1 MRKIPFLVLF
11 IFACMMMVPMGA
23 IAQKVVPFPTNAGA
37 PTLKPIFPAGAKR
50 GSSITLNLTGT
61 NLAGPVKFL
70 SSFPCKA
77 TFPTEN
83 NNGKDAAKLAVKI
96 DIDPAA
102 PIGFHAIRIGTAK
115 GISNTRIL
123 CIDDLPEVLKVDSNK
138 NKMTPQVV
146 TLPCVVSGKIDAES
160 NDYYKINVK
169 AGQEVSFEVLGR
181 RLGGTID
188 PQINLIDSKTMR
200 ELPKSHSNDS
210 PGAQTDPRLRY
221 VFQKEGDYL
230 VEVRDVSY
238 RGGED
243 YHYRLRMGDFPL
255 ATSPIPMA
263 MKRGTKGSVNFAG
276 PAVET
281 ALPQEVIAPVDPLL
295 DSIWIAPKGKSG
307 LTGWP
312 VCVLLSDLTET
323 MELEPNNEPAKA
335 NKIAIPSA
343 ITARLLEKGDLD
355 HFSFSAKKD
364 QRLIIEATSQD
375 LYSPTEVYMAL
386 KDAKGA
392 KLAETN
398 PTGAS
403 RFDFKAPADG
413 DYTIAVEHLH
423 LWGGPAEIY
432 RLSIN
437 NYEPGF
443 DLSIGGDHFDGPAG
457 APFSVPVNVTRRDY
471 ADTIEV
477 SVEGP
482 KGITGKLSIPK
493 GQPAQAGQPAGN
505 LNFEIDESVAVG
517 PQLIRI
523 VGTATIN
530 GKPYKSYASVRGAM
544 STSLAGLPI
553 PPRTYW
559 NEIALGVL
567 QRPAFML
574 SLKIDPATIAPGKNA
589 SATVTANRAKDF
601 TSEIVITVGGLPA
614 NVTAKAGPIP
624 ANMNEVKFEITS
636 TDKAAPATP
645 SITVTGKAKGKDKE
659 ETHTSPGITFTI
671 KK

>member
-1 MRKIPFLVLF
+1 
-11 IFACMMMVPMGA
+11 
-23 IAQKVVPFPTNAGA
+23 
-37 PTLKPIFPAGAKR
+37 
-50 GSSITLNLTGT
+50 
-61 NLAGPVKFL
+61 
-70 SSFPCKA
+70 
-77 TFPTEN
+77 
-83 NNGKDAAKLAVKI
+83 
-96 DIDPAA
+96 
-102 PIGFHAIRIGTAK
+102 
-115 GISNTRIL
+115 
-123 CIDDLPEVLKVDSNK
+123 
-138 NKMTPQVV
+138 
-146 TLPCVVSGKIDAES
+146 
-160 NDYYKINVK
+160 
-169 AGQEVSFEVLGR
+169 
-181 RLGGTID
+181 
-188 PQINLIDSKTMR
+188 
-200 ELPKSHSNDS
+200 
-210 PGAQTDPRLRY
+210 
-221 VFQKEGDYL
+221 
-230 VEVRDVSY
+230 
-238 RGGED
+238 
-243 YHYRLRMGDFPL
+243 
-255 ATSPIPMA
+255 
-263 MKRGTKGSVNFAG
+263 
-276 PAVET
+276 
-281 ALPQEVIAPVDPLL
+281 
-295 DSIWIAPKGKSG
+295 
-307 LTGWP
+307 
-312 VCVLLSDLTET
+312 
-323 MELEPNNEPAKA
+323 MELEPNNDPTKA

-355 HFSFSAKKD
+355 HFSFTAKKD

-432 RLSIN
+432 RLSIT

-443 DLSIGGDHFDGPAG
+443 DITIGGDHFDGPAG

-477 SVEGP
+477 SVEGT

-517 PQLIRI
+517 Q
-523 VGTATIN
+523 
-530 GKPYKSYASVRGAM
+530 
-544 STSLAGLPI
+544 
-553 PPRTYW
+553 
-559 NEIALGVL
+559 
-567 QRPAFML
+567 
-574 SLKIDPATIAPGKNA
+574 NA
-589 SATVTANRAKDF
+589 SATVTASRAKDF

-636 TDKAAPATP
+636 TEKAAPATP